1 MARVDNGIWLRLVVS
16 GNTEI
21 TGFIVGAESPNDFF
35 TTFKTHF
42 VRIEQAVETQP
53 SGRQFEHA
61 LLHVARDSVM
71 LASHMD
77 GPPGG
82 E

>member
-1 MARVDNGIWLRLVVS
+1 VEQGIWLRLVVP

-21 TGFIVGAESPNDFF
+21 TGFVVGADSPNDFF

-42 VRIEQAVETQP
+42 VRVEQAVETQP
-53 SGRQFEHA
+53 SGRQYRHD
-61 LLHVARDSVM
+61 LLHVARDSVVIAAH
-71 LASHMD
+71 LD
-77 GPPGG
+77 GPP